1 MSFLKDFKEFALKGN
16 IMDLAVAVIIGG
28 AFGKIVSSFV
38 GDIVMPLI
46 NPLMPGGD
54 WRTMEVG
61 PGVLIG
67 SFLGNVLDFLVI
79 AFVIFMMLKAIN
91 KIRKE
96 EQTTPAAPPGP
107 TNEEKLL
114 MEIRDA
120 LRNRP
125 L

>member
-1 MSFLKDFKEFALKGN
+1 MSFLKEFKEFALKGN
-16 IMDLAVAVIIGG
+16 LMDLAVAVIIGG
-28 AFGKIVSSFV
+28 AFGKIVSSLV
-38 GDIVMPLI
+38 GDIIMPLI

-61 PGVLIG
+61 PGVLVG

-79 AFVIFMMLKAIN
+79 ALVIFMLLKGIS
-91 KIRKE
+91 KIRQE
-96 EQTTPAAPPGP
+96 EQKTPAAPPGP

-120 LRNRP
+120 LRERR
-125 L
+125 

>member
-1 MSFLKDFKEFALKGN
+1 MSILKEFKEFALKGN
-16 IMDLAVAVIIGG
+16 IVDLAVAVIIGG

-38 GDIVMPLI
+38 GDIIMPLI

-54 WRTMEVG
+54 WRTMEIG

-67 SFLGNVLDFLVI
+67 QFLGNVLDFLVI
-79 AFVIFMMLKAIN
+79 ALVIFMMLKAIS
-91 KIRKE
+91 KVRKE
-96 EQTTPAAPPGP
+96 EQKTPAAPPGP

-125 L
+125 

>member
-1 MSFLKDFKEFALKGN
+1 MSILKEFKEFALKGN
-16 IMDLAVAVIIGG
+16 LIDLAVAVIIGG
-28 AFGKIVSSFV
+28 AFGKIVSSLV
-38 GDIVMPLI
+38 GDIIMPLI

-61 PGVLIG
+61 PKVLLG

-79 AFVIFMMLKAIN
+79 ALVIFMMLKAIS

-96 EQTTPAAPPGP
+96 EQKTPAAPPGP

-125 L
+125 